1 MITMIIIKVMIIIMI
16 MIIIKEMII
25 IMIMIMIIMM
35 IIKVMIT
42 IMIIIIGGGELGSP
56 WLSSSKRKV
65 CLSVESI
72 FDAFYFKI
80 GVFPSRVSI
89 LTFQY

>member
-1 MITMIIIKVMIIIMI
+1 MIIMIIMIIIKVMIIIMI
-16 MIIIKEMII
+16 K
-25 IMIMIMIIMM
+25 MM

-42 IMIIIIGGGELGSP
+42 IMTIIIGGRELGSP

>member
-1 MITMIIIKVMIIIMI
+1 MIIIIIIMIIIKVMII
-16 MIIIKEMII
+16 
-25 IMIMIMIIMM
+25 IMIIMM

-65 CLSVESI
+65 CPSMESV

-80 GVFPSRVSI
+80 DLFI
-89 LTFQY
+89 IHQEFQS